1 MEKDEIVQRRKKRF
15 GLKNVWFLLI
25 GWWAGLLWLGAMF
38 LVSLT
43 IIGFFLAAIPMMTLL
58 PKIVYLGPS
67 PMEMADD
74 MEAKK
79 IVRKRKL
86 EAMARSYGAGEM
98 IGKKQ
103 LFRAVN
109 LGWSANTG

>member
-1 MEKDEIVQRRKKRF
+1 MDKDEIVLRRKKRF
-15 GLKNVWFLLI
+15 GLKNLVWFLLI

-86 EAMARSYGAGEM
+86 EAMADVRMAQE
-98 IGKKQ
+98 K
-103 LFRAVN
+103 
-109 LGWSANTG
+109 